1 MTHAMNALELNPDC
15 DLNIAFVE
23 DDYMT
28 ELHIKWMDEPGTTD
42 VLSFPMDMPEE
53 PGQAVTLGDIVISPV
68 VAAAQA
74 LQQGHSTEHE
84 IYILATH
91 GLLHIIGYD
100 HADKADEK
108 IMFELQEKIVTD
120 WEKRSCHGAHQI
132 MDAGMDRS
140 SRSMFQAR
148 NQGAPPLQLLG
159 FGSKMVVTGDVTQI
173 DLPNGQ
179 NSGLRVIRDI
189 LKDINLVLS

>member
-1 MTHAMNALELNPDC
+1 MTIEVTNTSGQLVPTAEMTSLMTHAMNALDLSPDC

-28 ELHIKWMDEPGTTD
+28 ELHVKWMDEPGTTD

-53 PGQAVTLGDIVISPV
+53 PGEAVTLGDIVISPV

-74 LQQGHSTEHE
+74 LTQGHSTEHE

-100 HADKADEK
+100 HADKAEEK
-108 IMFELQEKIVTD
+108 TMFDLQEKIVTD
-120 WEKRSCHGAHQI
+120 WEKRS
-132 MDAGMDRS
+132 
-140 SRSMFQAR
+140 
-148 NQGAPPLQLLG
+148 
-159 FGSKMVVTGDVTQI
+159 
-173 DLPNGQ
+173 
-179 NSGLRVIRDI
+179 
-189 LKDINLVLS
+189 

>member
-1 MTHAMNALELNPDC
+1 MTIEVTNTSGQLVPTAEMTSLMTHAMKALELNPEC

-28 ELHIKWMDEPGTTD
+28 ELHVKWMDEPGTTD

-74 LQQGHSTEHE
+74 LTQGHSTEHE

-100 HADKADEK
+100 HADKAEEK
-108 IMFELQEKIVTD
+108 VMFDLQEKIVTD
-120 WEKRSCHGAHQI
+120 WEKRS
-132 MDAGMDRS
+132 
-140 SRSMFQAR
+140 
-148 NQGAPPLQLLG
+148 
-159 FGSKMVVTGDVTQI
+159 
-173 DLPNGQ
+173 
-179 NSGLRVIRDI
+179 
-189 LKDINLVLS
+189 

>member
-1 MTHAMNALELNPDC
+1 MTIEVTNTSGQLVPTTEIVSLMTHAMNALDLNVDC

-53 PGQAVTLGDIVISPV
+53 PGEAITLGDIVISPV

-74 LQQGHSTEHE
+74 LTQGHSTEHE

-100 HADKADEK
+100 HADKSEEK
-108 IMFELQEKIVTD
+108 VMFDLQEKIVTD
-120 WEKRSCHGAHQI
+120 WEKRS
-132 MDAGMDRS
+132 
-140 SRSMFQAR
+140 
-148 NQGAPPLQLLG
+148 
-159 FGSKMVVTGDVTQI
+159 
-173 DLPNGQ
+173 
-179 NSGLRVIRDI
+179 
-189 LKDINLVLS
+189 

>member
-1 MTHAMNALELNPDC
+1 MTIEVTNTSGQLVPSAEMTSLMTHAMTALDLNPDC

-53 PGQAVTLGDIVISPV
+53 PGEAVTLGDIVISPV

-74 LQQGHSTEHE
+74 LTQGHSTEHE

-100 HADKADEK
+100 HAESVEEK
-108 IMFELQEKIVTD
+108 VMFDLQEKIVTD
-120 WEKRSCHGAHQI
+120 WEKRS
-132 MDAGMDRS
+132 
-140 SRSMFQAR
+140 
-148 NQGAPPLQLLG
+148 
-159 FGSKMVVTGDVTQI
+159 
-173 DLPNGQ
+173 
-179 NSGLRVIRDI
+179 
-189 LKDINLVLS
+189 

>member
-1 MTHAMNALELNPDC
+1 MTIEVTNTSGQLVPTTEITSLLTHAMNALELNPDC

-53 PGQAVTLGDIVISPV
+53 PGEAVTLGDIVISPV

-100 HADKADEK
+100 HADTTDEK

-120 WEKRSCHGAHQI
+120 WEKRS
-132 MDAGMDRS
+132 
-140 SRSMFQAR
+140 
-148 NQGAPPLQLLG
+148 
-159 FGSKMVVTGDVTQI
+159 
-173 DLPNGQ
+173 
-179 NSGLRVIRDI
+179 
-189 LKDINLVLS
+189 

>member
-1 MTHAMNALELNPDC
+1 MTIEVTNTSGQLVPTTEITSLMTHAMNALELNPDC

-42 VLSFPMDMPEE
+42 VLSFPMDMPEA

-100 HADKADEK
+100 HADAADEK
-108 IMFELQEKIVTD
+108 IMFELQEKIVSD
-120 WEKRSCHGAHQI
+120 WEKRS
-132 MDAGMDRS
+132 
-140 SRSMFQAR
+140 
-148 NQGAPPLQLLG
+148 
-159 FGSKMVVTGDVTQI
+159 
-173 DLPNGQ
+173 
-179 NSGLRVIRDI
+179 
-189 LKDINLVLS
+189 

>member
-1 MTHAMNALELNPDC
+1 MTIEVTNTSGQLVPTAEMTSLMTHAMKALDLNPEC
-15 DLNIAFVE
+15 DLNIAFIE

-53 PGQAVTLGDIVISPV
+53 PGEAVTLGDIVISPV

-74 LQQGHSTEHE
+74 LTQGHSTEHE

-100 HADKADEK
+100 HADKAEEK
-108 IMFELQEKIVTD
+108 TMFDLQEKIVTD
-120 WEKRSCHGAHQI
+120 WEKRS
-132 MDAGMDRS
+132 
-140 SRSMFQAR
+140 
-148 NQGAPPLQLLG
+148 
-159 FGSKMVVTGDVTQI
+159 
-173 DLPNGQ
+173 
-179 NSGLRVIRDI
+179 
-189 LKDINLVLS
+189 

>member
-1 MTHAMNALELNPDC
+1 MTIEVTNTSGQLVPTAEMTSLMTHAMKALDLNPEC

-53 PGQAVTLGDIVISPV
+53 PGEAVTLGDIVISPV

-74 LQQGHSTEHE
+74 LTQGHSTEHE

-100 HADKADEK
+100 HADKTEEK
-108 IMFELQEKIVTD
+108 VMFDLQEKIVTD
-120 WEKRSCHGAHQI
+120 WEKRS
-132 MDAGMDRS
+132 
-140 SRSMFQAR
+140 
-148 NQGAPPLQLLG
+148 
-159 FGSKMVVTGDVTQI
+159 
-173 DLPNGQ
+173 
-179 NSGLRVIRDI
+179 
-189 LKDINLVLS
+189 

>member
-1 MTHAMNALELNPDC
+1 MTIEVTNTSGQLVPTTEMVSLMTHAMKALDLNPEC
-15 DLNIAFVE
+15 DLNVSFVE
-23 DDYMT
+23 DGYMT

-53 PGQAVTLGDIVISPV
+53 PGEVVTLGDIVISPV

-74 LQQGHSTEHE
+74 LTQGHSTEHE

-120 WEKRSCHGAHQI
+120 WEKRS
-132 MDAGMDRS
+132 
-140 SRSMFQAR
+140 
-148 NQGAPPLQLLG
+148 
-159 FGSKMVVTGDVTQI
+159 
-173 DLPNGQ
+173 
-179 NSGLRVIRDI
+179 
-189 LKDINLVLS
+189 

>member
-1 MTHAMNALELNPDC
+1 MTIEVTNTSGQLVPTAEMTSLMTHAMKALDLNPEC

-53 PGQAVTLGDIVISPV
+53 PGEAVTLGDIVISPV
-68 VAAAQA
+68 VAAAHA
-74 LQQGHSTEHE
+74 LTQGHSTEHE

-100 HADKADEK
+100 HAESAEEK
-108 IMFELQEKIVTD
+108 VMFDLQEKIVTD
-120 WEKRSCHGAHQI
+120 WEKRS
-132 MDAGMDRS
+132 
-140 SRSMFQAR
+140 
-148 NQGAPPLQLLG
+148 
-159 FGSKMVVTGDVTQI
+159 
-173 DLPNGQ
+173 
-179 NSGLRVIRDI
+179 
-189 LKDINLVLS
+189 

>member
-1 MTHAMNALELNPDC
+1 MTIEVTNTSGQLIPTAEMVSLMTHALNALELNPEC
-15 DLNIAFVE
+15 DLNISFVE

-53 PGQAVTLGDIVISPV
+53 PGEVVTLGDIVISPV

-74 LQQGHSTEHE
+74 LTQGHSTEHE

-120 WEKRSCHGAHQI
+120 WEKRS
-132 MDAGMDRS
+132 
-140 SRSMFQAR
+140 
-148 NQGAPPLQLLG
+148 
-159 FGSKMVVTGDVTQI
+159 
-173 DLPNGQ
+173 
-179 NSGLRVIRDI
+179 
-189 LKDINLVLS
+189 